1 MKDSIPSAA
10 DEPAPPA
17 RSRAK
22 ILRACHLP
30 RAKQPAPAWVMS
42 AISSLEQ
49 FVSGQMQS
57 TVELALRSG
66 LSAEKVI
73 ELQGRALQPALDTAL
88 PAAARAGFA
97 SATEGFWAL
106 TRTEGGCIS
115 VEEARALLRGGSSFT
130 RQAVHDRIKKNKLI
144 AAKIPSGQ
152 YAIARW
158 QFAADGTVLNGIPE
172 ALRALQEDAARYSPL
187 SAFAFFLQPAPSLD
201 NETPL
206 RALKAGNLEAVLE
219 AAADFGRR

>member
-1 MKDSIPSAA
+1 
-10 DEPAPPA
+10 
-17 RSRAK
+17 
-22 ILRACHLP
+22 
-30 RAKQPAPAWVMS
+30 MS

-106 TRTEGGCIS
+106 IHTEGGCIS
-115 VEEARALLRGGSSFT
+115 VEEARALLGGGSSFT

-187 SAFAFFLQPAPSLD
+187 SVFAFFLQPAPSLD

>member
-1 MKDSIPSAA
+1 MKNSSKCSGRTRTPST
-10 DEPAPPA
+10 
-17 RSRAK
+17 AK
-22 ILRACHLP
+22 GQGSTCLSLATGV
-30 RAKQPAPAWVMS
+30 KAWVMN
-42 AISSLEQ
+42 AILSLEQ

-115 VEEARALLRGGSSFT
+115 VEEARALLGGVSGFT
-130 RQAVHDRIKKNKLI
+130 RQAVHDRIKKKQAHRGENSVRSIRHRTL
-144 AAKIPSGQ
+144 AVCGRRDSAEWNSRSF
-152 YAIARW
+152 AR
-158 QFAADGTVLNGIPE
+158 FARRRRPLFT
-172 ALRALQEDAARYSPL
+172 ALRLRVLP
-187 SAFAFFLQPAPSLD
+187 P
-201 NETPL
+201 T
-206 RALKAGNLEAVLE
+206 RALARQRNSFARTESG
-219 AAADFGRR
+219 

>member
-1 MKDSIPSAA
+1 
-10 DEPAPPA
+10 
-17 RSRAK
+17 
-22 ILRACHLP
+22 
-30 RAKQPAPAWVMS
+30 MS
-42 AISSLEQ
+42 AFLSLEQ

-106 TRTEGGCIS
+106 IHTEGGCIS
-115 VEEARALLRGGSSFT
+115 VEEARALLGGGSSFT

-144 AAKIPSGQ
+144 AAKNPSGQ

>member
-1 MKDSIPSAA
+1 MNAT
-10 DEPAPPA
+10 
-17 RSRAK
+17 
-22 ILRACHLP
+22 L
-30 RAKQPAPAWVMS
+30 
-42 AISSLEQ
+42 SLEQ
-49 FVSGQMQS
+49 FVSDQMQA

-66 LSAEKVI
+66 LTAEKVI
-73 ELQGRALQPALDTAL
+73 ALQGRALQPALDTAL

-106 TRTEGGCIS
+106 IHAEGGCIS
-115 VEEARALLRGGSSFT
+115 VEEARELLGGGSSFS
-130 RQAVHDRIKKNKLI
+130 RQGVHDRIKSGKLI

-158 QFAADGTVLNGIPE
+158 QFAADGTVLKGIPE
-172 ALRALQEDAARYSPL
+172 ALRALQEDAAGYTPL

-201 NETPL
+201 NKTPL

-219 AAADFGRR
+219 AAADFARR